1 VADRADNLVD
11 PETGAT
17 AGGGEDEMNL
27 PQPMSLEF
35 NLIAMG
41 FFLVIAIMPQQA
53 LNVASFGRVKQLGPK
68 EITGWRMFA
77 GFFALMAAIKALN
90 QIG

>member
-1 VADRADNLVD
+1 MADGSYNLVD
-11 PETGAT
+11 PETGPK
-17 AGGGEDEMNL
+17 AGGGEGEVI
-27 PQPMSLEF
+27 PQPPSLEF
-35 NLIAMG
+35 NLIAVV
-41 FFLVIAIMPQQA
+41 FFLVIAVGPQQA

-68 EITGWRMFA
+68 EVLGWRIFA